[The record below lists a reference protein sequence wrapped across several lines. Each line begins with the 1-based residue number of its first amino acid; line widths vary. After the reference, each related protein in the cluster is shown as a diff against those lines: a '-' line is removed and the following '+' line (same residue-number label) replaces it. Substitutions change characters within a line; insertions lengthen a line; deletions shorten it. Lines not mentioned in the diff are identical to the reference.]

1 MARNALTEQFL
12 KAVPGPVPV
21 EPQSELLR
29 IFYRGNLLPRPLF
42 LEADERRRLLAD
54 LEVLR
59 GALLSLPDRLF
70 GGDLAAFA
78 RALGM
83 NDDQVRCAL
92 RARGTSVT
100 RLSRSDLYADAGG
113 FRLLEYNMG
122 SALGGSD
129 IVHVNRG
136 LLNDA
141 RMKEF
146 AAEYQLDHV
155 DTMRAHL
162 DTIRLECGI
171 EPGARPVVAVTD
183 WPESYESLAPYMRA
197 VAEHWST
204 LGIEAYACH
213 IGELQARDGGL
224 WLGDRRV
231 DVVNRLFMLEDV
243 ASAPDAVALMDP
255 VLDAAERGEVRIFT
269 PMDAEL
275 FGCKAALAMLSD
287 EANRHVFDARELA
300 TLDRILPW
308 TRTVREGEVTLE
320 DGSRADLLAHAVQ
333 HQQEL
338 VLKATL
344 GHGGKAVLPGWQE
357 GLTAEEWTARVRDA
371 VDGPYVLQ
379 RRIHPVPEH
388 CAGEDGTLVPWTA
401 VWGVFTTATV
411 SGGVIVRATRGDH
424 GVGVINLSTGASIGT
439 VFHAR
444 IPDA

>member
-1 MARNALTEQFL
+1 VARNALTQQFL
-12 KAVPGPVPV
+12 KVVPTPVPV
-21 EPQSELLR
+21 DPPSELVR
-29 IFYRGNLLPRPLF
+29 IFYGGRLLTRPLF

-59 GALLSLPDRLF
+59 SALISLPDRLF
-70 GGDLAAFA
+70 DGDLEAFA

-83 NDDQVRCAL
+83 NDDQVRCVL
-92 RARGTSVT
+92 RGRGTSVT
-100 RLSRSDLYADAGG
+100 RLARSDLYADAGG

-122 SALGGSD
+122 SAIAGSD
-129 IVHVNRG
+129 AVHINRA
-136 LLNDA
+136 LLNDP

-146 AAEYQLDHV
+146 AAEHDLDYV

-171 EPGARPVVAVTD
+171 EPDARPVIVITD

-204 LGIEAYACH
+204 LGMDAHACH
-213 IGELQARDGGL
+213 IGELEARDGGI
-224 WLGDRRV
+224 WLGERRV
-231 DVVNRLFMLEDV
+231 DIVNRLFMLEDV

-255 VLDAAERGEVRIFT
+255 VLDAADRGEVKIFT

-275 FGCKAALAMLSD
+275 YGCKAALAMLSD
-287 EANRHVFDARELA
+287 ETNRHLFTPEELA
-300 TLDRILPW
+300 ALDRILPW

-320 DGSRADLLAHAVQ
+320 DGSRVDLLAHAVE
-333 HQQEL
+333 HRHDL

-344 GHGGKAVLPGWQE
+344 AHGGKAVLLGWQE
-357 GLTAEEWTARVRDA
+357 GLTSEEWAARLRDA

-379 RRIHPVPEH
+379 RRIHPVPEY
-388 CAGEDGTLVPWTA
+388 CADEDGALAPWTP

-411 SGGVIVRATRGDH
+411 SGGVFVRATRTDS
-424 GVGVINLSTGASIGT
+424 GVDVINLGTGAWTGT

-444 IPDA
+444 TPGA